1 MPIRTNGPVTQG
13 TRQNLINGLRTKP
26 MSEVAVD
33 AVLRQAADFTR
44 RIAETYEQDI
54 AAGEVGINGSAV
66 ASEDPIV
73 ATREPTALMYG
84 RVQSGKTAAMNLTA
98 ALCIDN
104 GFRVVVV
111 LTANSLA
118 LVEQTANRFKTLDGP
133 RVLSTVMDD
142 LYEWEG
148 QEADLA
154 RDVAQEGLVLVCAKD
169 AIHLPRVIE
178 FLRQIDA
185 PSYPAI
191 VFDDEADAATPDT
204 TLAARSSGRPNA
216 PAIPSTIHRRVVEN
230 VAPNEEGES
239 ISEILPHSIL
249 VQATATPYLLFLLRR
264 TSRLRPT
271 NTFLLEPGEGYCGG
285 EAFFAGFDPDA
296 ARPASPIV
304 LVPDQEAQ
312 AIARRRVP
320 QGLAAS
326 INFFLVAAVAK
337 ERQDGTWPDKG
348 FSHLSHTSPRINQ
361 HTTVANHIERHV
373 NDLRRQL
380 RADLA
385 GADGLFAAAHA
396 ELRRTVQDAPSIGAL
411 APSIYEALRQT
422 EVIRVNSQTDAPQYG
437 PRVNFLVGG
446 NILGRGLTIDDLLV
460 TYYIREA
467 QTPQMDTVWQHAR
480 MYGYRLPLMPYTRV
494 FLPRRLATRFKE
506 IHESEEQLR
515 EILRREQNGEDVP
528 IRIAARSRA
537 TRPNATEPSVL
548 QVYSGNLDQLTPRF
562 IERDATSSTQVR
574 RKLADLGVPIDVPD
588 RERRTTRI
596 PFDDAIE
603 LVEMIPIRGGDPG
616 RWSPGAMSAIMES
629 FREQYAGTVPVY
641 ARRLEQEPPEGGWIR
656 GRLSGPE
663 IALIRG
669 DANGVP
675 ALALM
680 YLGGAERPTGWYP
693 TMVMPAGAATYIVN
707 PS

>member
-1 MPIRTNGPVTQG
+1 
-13 TRQNLINGLRTKP
+13 
-26 MSEVAVD
+26 
-33 AVLRQAADFTR
+33 
-44 RIAETYEQDI
+44 
-54 AAGEVGINGSAV
+54 
-66 ASEDPIV
+66 
-73 ATREPTALMYG
+73 
-84 RVQSGKTAAMNLTA
+84 
-98 ALCIDN
+98 
-104 GFRVVVV
+104 
-111 LTANSLA
+111 
-118 LVEQTANRFKTLDGP
+118 
-133 RVLSTVMDD
+133 
-142 LYEWEG
+142 
-148 QEADLA
+148 
-154 RDVAQEGLVLVCAKD
+154 
-169 AIHLPRVIE
+169 
-178 FLRQIDA
+178 
-185 PSYPAI
+185 
-191 VFDDEADAATPDT
+191 
-204 TLAARSSGRPNA
+204 
-216 PAIPSTIHRRVVEN
+216 
-230 VAPNEEGES
+230 
-239 ISEILPHSIL
+239 
-249 VQATATPYLLFLLRR
+249 
-264 TSRLRPT
+264 
-271 NTFLLEPGEGYCGG
+271 
-285 EAFFAGFDPDA
+285 
-296 ARPASPIV
+296 
-304 LVPDQEAQ
+304 
-312 AIARRRVP
+312 
-320 QGLAAS
+320 
-326 INFFLVAAVAK
+326 
-337 ERQDGTWPDKG
+337 
-348 FSHLSHTSPRINQ
+348 
-361 HTTVANHIERHV
+361 
-373 NDLRRQL
+373 
-380 RADLA
+380 
-385 GADGLFAAAHA
+385 
-396 ELRRTVQDAPSIGAL
+396 
-411 APSIYEALRQT
+411 
-422 EVIRVNSQTDAPQYG
+422 
-437 PRVNFLVGG
+437 VNFLVGG

-629 FREQYAGTVPVY
+629 FREQYSGTVPVY